1 MLKAI
6 IFDFDGVITD
16 SEVLHLRAFNR
27 VLARFNV
34 EISAKDYYQKYL
46 GLNDVDCYKTLIE
59 QGPLEMDKR
68 KIHSLVEQKNRIFE
82 ELAKTEGRTIRG
94 VHEFLQMLAQNKIPM
109 AICSGALRT
118 EIEMLLEE
126 SGLRHFF
133 SVIVSAEQV
142 TKGKPDPEGFLL
154 TLQRLNK
161 SVTPAKAE
169 TENPIE
175 DSECIVIEDSH
186 WGLEAAKAAGM
197 HTIAVTN
204 TYEAEQLS
212 QAEKI
217 VSRLN
222 ELTINDL
229 QQLCV

>member
-46 GLNDVDCYKTLIE
+46 GLNDVDCYMTLIE
-59 QGPLEMDKR
+59 QDSLEMDKR
-68 KIHSLVEQKNRIFE
+68 KIHNLVEQKNRIFE
-82 ELAKTEGRTIRG
+82 ELAKTEGRTIPG

-109 AICSGALRT
+109 AICSGALLT

-142 TKGKPDPEGFLL
+142 KKGKPDPEGFLL

-161 SVTPAKAE
+161 GC
-169 TENPIE
+169 ENPVLGN
-175 DSECIVIEDSH
+175 ECIVIEDSH
-186 WGLEAAKAAGM
+186 WGLEAATAAGM

-222 ELTINDL
+222 ELTIKDL
-229 QQLCV
+229 QQLCA